1 MTLSIIVPI
10 YDVEP
15 YLGALLDSIL
25 LQDFGDYEL
34 LLVYDGSSDGSA
46 GICREYAALAFAP

>member
-10 YDVEP
+10 YDAEP
-15 YLGALLDSIL
+15 YLAALLDSIL

-34 LLVYDGSSDGSA
+34 LLVDDGSSDGSA